1 MGVISRISSAVGK
14 LIRQL
19 TEYLNSRRR
28 LDSNRLRRERTGENC
43 GDGRYAGAELQTTV
57 VIREYTSRPG
67 LKIGNESVPKIIL
80 NDTIISILVISN
92 HNSFRL
98 TFDKIA
104 PVYFI

>member
-1 MGVISRISSAVGK
+1 MDGVRLAV
-14 LIRQL
+14 
-19 TEYLNSRRR
+19 
-28 LDSNRLRRERTGENC
+28 
-43 GDGRYAGAELQTTV
+43 ATV
-57 VIREYTSRPG
+57 VHYRTLGFGVGARKMRSVTSRPG